1 MKALKDE
8 LEQCFGENPIES
20 KDMSRIVSPSHF
32 GRLVK
37 LLEEDR
43 VSDKIV
49 LGGQKDEN
57 KL

>member
-1 MKALKDE
+1 M
-8 LEQCFGENPIES
+8 ES

-37 LLEEDR
+37 LLEEDK

-49 LGGQKDEN
+49 LGGQKDES